1 MDELREEVDMNEE
14 RNRGLNKEV
23 VVRYAASAVVGIME
37 WWFMNEKPLH
47 RSRWPSKLAC
57 F

>member
-1 MDELREEVDMNEE
+1 MNEE

-37 WWFMNEKPLH
+37 WWFMNEKPLPPVEMAEQIGMLLD
-47 RSRWPSKLAC
+47 RKL
-57 F
+57 